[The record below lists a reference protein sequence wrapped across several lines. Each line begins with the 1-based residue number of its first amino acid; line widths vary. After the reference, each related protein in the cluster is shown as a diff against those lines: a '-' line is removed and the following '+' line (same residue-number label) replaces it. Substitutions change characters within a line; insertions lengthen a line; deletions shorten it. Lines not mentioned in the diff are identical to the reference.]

1 MLLLYGGLCLVS
13 SLKSGVD
20 AVWVFF
26 LIANSTERE
35 AAGNVSKHFHHLRDQ
50 RLPDRQAAG
59 HDTELC
65 LICSCALEELH
76 RRPCCLQSIYH
87 EHLRLSVQLRV
98 MPPAEILRKFGCIS
112 DGLVSTSE
120 WFYLS
125 SLGEMICF
133 LMWKRPERCH
143 KSENGYNTR
152 VYPGMLMCW
161 RSTWTFTS
169 TTGWTGNST
178 QMLDTK
184 SSVS

>member
-1 MLLLYGGLCLVS
+1 MQFGF
-13 SLKSGVD
+13 
-20 AVWVFF
+20 FF

-112 DGLVSTSE
+112 DGLVSTSG

-133 LMWKRPERCH
+133 LM
-143 KSENGYNTR
+143 
-152 VYPGMLMCW
+152 
-161 RSTWTFTS
+161 
-169 TTGWTGNST
+169 
-178 QMLDTK
+178 
-184 SSVS
+184 

>member
-13 SLKSGVD
+13 SLKCGVD
-20 AVWVFF
+20 AVWVF

-112 DGLVSTSE
+112 DG
-120 WFYLS
+120 
-125 SLGEMICF
+125 
-133 LMWKRPERCH
+133 
-143 KSENGYNTR
+143 
-152 VYPGMLMCW
+152 
-161 RSTWTFTS
+161 
-169 TTGWTGNST
+169 
-178 QMLDTK
+178 
-184 SSVS
+184 